1 MIRRPPRSTRTDT
14 LFPYT
19 TLFRSLSYTTFG
31 YSDLDVSPSGASV
44 TVRNTGTRAG
54 AAVVQLYVGMPQP
67 SPDIVQP
74 PRQLKAFRRVSLAP
88 GEATRIALP
97 LDASSFSYWDTA
109 SGAWAIAP
117 GCYAIA
123 VGASS
128 RDLPVRA
135 TLAMG
140 DAQCRSEE

>member
-88 GEATRIALP
+88 
-97 LDASSFSYWDTA
+97 
-109 SGAWAIAP
+109 
-117 GCYAIA
+117 
-123 VGASS
+123 
-128 RDLPVRA
+128 
-135 TLAMG
+135 
-140 DAQCRSEE
+140 RSEEHTSELQSLMRISYAVFCLKKKKETQIVRHVLYTTTIINTVTEP